1 MKTRTLV
8 NACNMTRFDT
18 IFDFAEKML
27 KAMKLNGAF

>member
-18 IFDFAEKML
+18 IFDLQRKCW
-27 KAMKLNGAF
+27 KQWS